1 MTISNQQFEK
11 EKSYSL
17 SIYIAQK
24 MLNLNLITPKEY
36 KIICKNADN
45 KHPPA

>member
-36 KIICKNADN
+36 KKKYHHILGDILL
-45 KHPPA
+45 